1 MPNPK
6 ISIIVPVYNLENYIE
21 KTIEQLISQTYKN
34 LEIILVDDG
43 STDKSLE
50 LCNTFAKRDNR
61 ILVVHQ
67 KNQGVSVARNTG
79 IKHATGEYIGFF
91 DGDDDIE
98 SDIFEFLY
106 NNLVKN
112 NADISICGVTIVNP
126 DNSVN
131 NISTGKQ
138 IIWNTPQ
145 DYIKALFKGTTT
157 MNVYTKLFKAE
168 ICKNTLFPTD
178 LRTNEDKF
186 YCFTTALKANRICL
200 NDISKYTYYRRAG
213 SATVMNFTEKFFDS
227 IKSSDMMVDICKE
240 QCPEILNNAH
250 ANKLATVLR
259 TYKLMILRNGLKA
272 FPKETD
278 EIKTYIKN
286 FDKSIAKNYLSKKN
300 YIRYKVA
307 KTSHLL
313 FAFMSRHLEKS

>member
-67 KNQGVSVARNTG
+67 QNQGVSVARNTG

-145 DYIKALFKGTTT
+145 DYIKALFFRGKRTLS
-157 MNVYTKLFKAE
+157 MFFLF
-168 ICKNTLFPTD
+168 IT
-178 LRTNEDKF
+178 
-186 YCFTTALKANRICL
+186 
-200 NDISKYTYYRRAG
+200 
-213 SATVMNFTEKFFDS
+213 
-227 IKSSDMMVDICKE
+227 
-240 QCPEILNNAH
+240 
-250 ANKLATVLR
+250 
-259 TYKLMILRNGLKA
+259 
-272 FPKETD
+272 
-278 EIKTYIKN
+278 
-286 FDKSIAKNYLSKKN
+286 
-300 YIRYKVA
+300 
-307 KTSHLL
+307 
-313 FAFMSRHLEKS
+313 